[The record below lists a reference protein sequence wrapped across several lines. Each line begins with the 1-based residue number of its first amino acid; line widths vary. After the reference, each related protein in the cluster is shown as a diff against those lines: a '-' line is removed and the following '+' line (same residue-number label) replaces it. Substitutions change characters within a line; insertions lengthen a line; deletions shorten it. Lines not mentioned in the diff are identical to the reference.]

1 MQYILNNACPP
12 LFSLSDLKSPTPFQ
26 PILMTFF
33 FFFSNQVQ
41 FVFPDTLR
49 NQPFSGMVTLP
60 GAKIPNNNSKTQEQ
74 QQKSISFLPAT
85 IKQH

>member
-1 MQYILNNACPP
+1 MPSTFLLIRPQVTHSFPAN
-12 LFSLSDLKSPTPFQ
+12 SDDF
-26 PILMTFF
+26 FF